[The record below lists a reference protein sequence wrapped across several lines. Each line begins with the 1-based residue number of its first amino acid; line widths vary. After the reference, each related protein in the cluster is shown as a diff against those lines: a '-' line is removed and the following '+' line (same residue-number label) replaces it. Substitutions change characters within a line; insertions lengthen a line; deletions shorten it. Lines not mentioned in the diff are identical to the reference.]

1 MTTFYII
8 GVLIAF
14 ILGCI
19 LIYKEKNEE
28 NLQYG
33 MIAPLALLSWISVIL
48 ILWKFRKFLFW
59 HNKIL
64 TIILKND

>member
-1 MTTFYII
+1 MTIFYII

-19 LIYKEKNEE
+19 LIYKEKNKE

-48 ILWKFRKFLFW
+48 ILWKFRKFLF
-59 HNKIL
+59 
-64 TIILKND
+64 